1 MVSTAQLTAHKR
13 SKYFAKKVSLDGHQF
28 DSKREA
34 AVYGQLKLLERAG
47 KISDL
52 VVHLRYDLYV
62 NHAKIGAYE
71 SDFVFMEDG
80 KKKIVDVKGL
90 DTALS
95 RWKRKHVAA
104 QYGVEVEIWK

>member
-1 MVSTAQLTAHKR
+1 MNLSDGRLTR
-13 SKYFAKKVSLDGHQF
+13 NKYRAKPTVLDGIRF

-34 AVYGQLKLLERAG
+34 ATYANLKIIERAG

-62 NHAKIGAYE
+62 GKEKIGAYE
-71 SDFVFMEDG
+71 SDFTFIEDG
-80 KKKIVDVKGL
+80 KRKIVDVKGM
-90 DTALS
+90 DTPLS
-95 RWKRKHVAA
+95 KWKRKHLAA